1 MSSLLSARKR
11 LVALLVIAA
20 SFAAVPAANAAGT
33 FTGPKDYYVA
43 VGDSLAF
50 GYQQAKLNNSL
61 PPNPFT
67 YSASLFNTG
76 YVDDF
81 ATAMHA
87 SGPNPTQTVNF
98 GCPGETS
105 STLLNAT
112 NATTGCTTFGGLPI
126 HQNHPGTTQ
135 IAAAVSFLNSHA
147 NQTSPVTLDIGAN
160 DLLAVIRG
168 CAGDPAC
175 IQAAAPAAIG
185 AVAQNTGIAL
195 AQLKAAAPRAKI
207 IVLGLYN
214 PTFTLPGGDQLTQFF
229 NATIAQVAAS
239 QGAAFADPF
248 NTINHGAAYPNEAAS
263 VCSQIA
269 ICTPLQD
276 IHPFDNGYQAIA
288 DVIFGVSGY

>member
-1 MSSLLSARKR
+1 MSPLLRARR
-11 LVALLVIAA
+11 RFVALLVITA
-20 SFAAVPAANAAGT
+20 SLAAVPAANAAGT

-67 YSASLFNTG
+67 YSEALFNTG

-81 ATAMHA
+81 ATLMHA
-87 SGPNPTQTVNF
+87 SGSNPTQTVNF

-105 STLLNAT
+105 SSLINAT
-112 NATTGCTTFGGLPI
+112 NATTGCTTFPLGI

-135 IAAAVSFLNSHA
+135 ITAAVDFLAAHA
-147 NQTSPVTLDIGAN
+147 SQTSPVTLDIGAN

-168 CAGDPAC
+168 CAFDPTC
-175 IQAAAPAAIG
+175 IQAAAPAAFGQI
-185 AVAQNTGIAL
+185 AQNTTIAL
-195 AQLKAAAPRAKI
+195 RRMQAVAPRAKY

-214 PTFTLPGGDQLTQFF
+214 PTFTLPGGDALTQAF
-229 NATIAQVAAS
+229 NSLISSVAAS
-239 QGAAFADPF
+239 NGALFADPF
-248 NTINHGAAYPNEAAS
+248 NAINHGAAYPNEAAS

-276 IHPFDNGYQAIA
+276 IHPFDNGYQVLANT
-288 DVIFGVSGY
+288 IFAASGY